1 MSEQPGELIQSSA
14 DINGGYDAVLTGLVD
29 LLDQARR
36 QAARSVNAVMTA
48 TYWEIG
54 RRLVEVEQG
63 GQGKADYGQQIV
75 ERLFHDLTARFGRG
89 FGRRNLFQMRVF
101 YPAYL
106 QKVQTV
112 SAQLDN
118 ASLFPLPW
126 SHYVKLLAVKNPN
139 AREFYET
146 EALRGG
152 WSLRQLER
160 QVNSLFYERTAL
172 SRDKAA
178 MLTKGAAAR
187 PEDAVTPE
195 EEIKAPTCWSF

>member
-1 MSEQPGELIQSSA
+1 MSEQPGELIQSSV

-75 ERLFHDLTARFGRG
+75 ERLSHDLTARFGRG
-89 FGRRNLFQMRVF
+89 FGRRNLFQMRAF
-101 YPAYL
+101 YLAYL

-126 SHYVKLLAVKNPN
+126 SHYVEIPGRQKSERP
-139 AREFYET
+139 RI
-146 EALRGG
+146 LRDG
-152 WSLRQLER
+152 
-160 QVNSLFYERTAL
+160 
-172 SRDKAA
+172 
-178 MLTKGAAAR
+178 GAAR
-187 PEDAVTPE
+187 RVVT
-195 EEIKAPTCWSF
+195 AATGAAS